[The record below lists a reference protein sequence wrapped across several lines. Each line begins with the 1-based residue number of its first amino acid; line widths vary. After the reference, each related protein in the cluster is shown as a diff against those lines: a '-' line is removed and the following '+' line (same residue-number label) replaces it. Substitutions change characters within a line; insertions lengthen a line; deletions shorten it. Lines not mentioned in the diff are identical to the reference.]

1 MDVSGVVAGHEV
13 SLVDVV
19 GAADGLVAETQVADG
34 HAAGLLG
41 VILEVCLNILISVV
55 ADDLDGV
62 LVSTDGTVAAQ
73 TPELAL
79 LGASCCGDGSGLDL
93 RQRQAGDIIGDA
105 EGEALLRLAE
115 LPLELINNGFVR
127 NSDAMISFIKGLV
140 AKYDFNARHAVF
152 TVGGR
157 NAFVREIDMPEMPD
171 EEMKQ
176 SVAWDSSQYVPYE
189 ADTYYVD
196 SAKFGAYTNEGLQPV
211 LLVASP
217 KDVIDSLLE
226 ISDALAWHTIG
237 IDIEVLSAY
246 RTLPR
251 QLENFVLLDI
261 GRSYSM
267 LTIFQNGAPVAQR
280 SIPQGGQMFNAAI
293 ANGAGVDLTAAEKI
307 KLEDELLLSS
317 LETDKTKFAEFF
329 NEVENLGREVRRTC
343 EYYLINKK
351 DARFTHLVLAGGG
364 ANMAGLSEFLS
375 EGMEMK
381 VVVNDLR
388 QAVTFADKLD
398 QRELKKYLGALTVAI
413 GAALYGGEAD
423 D

>member
-1 MDVSGVVAGHEV
+1 MNVQAIVKRMFHTKPSKIVGVDIGTGSIKMVQIETGSKPVVSCFAV
-13 SLVDVV
+13 
-19 GAADGLVAETQVADG
+19 
-34 HAAGLLG
+34 
-41 VILEVCLNILISVV
+41 
-55 ADDLDGV
+55 
-62 LVSTDGTVAAQ
+62 
-73 TPELAL
+73 
-79 LGASCCGDGSGLDL
+79 
-93 RQRQAGDIIGDA
+93 
-105 EGEALLRLAE
+105 AE

-171 EEMKQ
+171 KEMKQ

-226 ISDALAWHTIG
+226 ISNALAWHTIG

>member
-1 MDVSGVVAGHEV
+1 MNVQAIVKRMFHTKPSKIVGVDIGTGSIKMVQIETGSKPVVSCFAV
-13 SLVDVV
+13 
-19 GAADGLVAETQVADG
+19 
-34 HAAGLLG
+34 
-41 VILEVCLNILISVV
+41 
-55 ADDLDGV
+55 
-62 LVSTDGTVAAQ
+62 
-73 TPELAL
+73 
-79 LGASCCGDGSGLDL
+79 
-93 RQRQAGDIIGDA
+93 
-105 EGEALLRLAE
+105 AE

-280 SIPQGGQMFNAAI
+280 SIP
-293 ANGAGVDLTAAEKI
+293 
-307 KLEDELLLSS
+307 
-317 LETDKTKFAEFF
+317 
-329 NEVENLGREVRRTC
+329 RRTC

>member
-1 MDVSGVVAGHEV
+1 MNVQAIVKRMFHTKPSKIVGVDIGTGSIKMVQIETGSKPVVSCFAV
-13 SLVDVV
+13 
-19 GAADGLVAETQVADG
+19 
-34 HAAGLLG
+34 
-41 VILEVCLNILISVV
+41 
-55 ADDLDGV
+55 
-62 LVSTDGTVAAQ
+62 
-73 TPELAL
+73 
-79 LGASCCGDGSGLDL
+79 
-93 RQRQAGDIIGDA
+93 
-105 EGEALLRLAE
+105 AE

-189 ADTYYVD
+189 ADTYYVDSAKFGAYTNEGLQPVLLVASPKDVIDSLYVD

>member
-1 MDVSGVVAGHEV
+1 MNVQAIVKRMFHTKPSKIVGVDIGTGSIKMVQIETGSKPVVSCFAV
-13 SLVDVV
+13 
-19 GAADGLVAETQVADG
+19 
-34 HAAGLLG
+34 
-41 VILEVCLNILISVV
+41 
-55 ADDLDGV
+55 
-62 LVSTDGTVAAQ
+62 
-73 TPELAL
+73 
-79 LGASCCGDGSGLDL
+79 
-93 RQRQAGDIIGDA
+93 
-105 EGEALLRLAE
+105 AE

-217 KDVIDSLLE
+217 KDVIDSLL
-226 ISDALAWHTIG
+226 
-237 IDIEVLSAY
+237 EVLSAY

>member
-1 MDVSGVVAGHEV
+1 MNVQAIIKKIFHTRPSKVLGVDIGTGSIKLVQIELGSKPFVSGFAVE
-13 SLVDVV
+13 D
-19 GAADGLVAETQVADG
+19 
-34 HAAGLLG
+34 
-41 VILEVCLNILISVV
+41 
-55 ADDLDGV
+55 
-62 LVSTDGTVAAQ
+62 
-73 TPELAL
+73 
-79 LGASCCGDGSGLDL
+79 
-93 RQRQAGDIIGDA
+93 
-105 EGEALLRLAE
+105 
-115 LPLELINNGFVR
+115 LPLELSNNGFVR
-127 NSDAMISFIKGLV
+127 SVDMMLVFIKGLLE
-140 AKYDFNARHAVF
+140 KYDFQARHVVF

-196 SAKFGAYTNEGLQPV
+196 STKFGTLTIDGLQPV

-217 KDVIDSLLE
+217 KDVVDALLE
-226 ISDALAWHTIG
+226 ISDAVGWQTLG

-246 RTLPR
+246 RTLSE

-293 ANGAGVDLTAAEKI
+293 ASGAGVDLAAAEKI
-307 KLEDELLLSS
+307 KLEDELLLGG
-317 LETDKTKFAEFF
+317 LESDKTKYAEFF
-329 NEVENLGREVRRTC
+329 NEIENLGREVRRTC
-343 EYYLINKK
+343 EYYMINKK
-351 DARFTHLVLAGGG
+351 DARFTHLVLVGGG
-364 ANMAGLSEFLS
+364 ANMTGLPQFLS
-375 EGMEMK
+375 EGMEMQ
-381 VVVNDLR
+381 VVANDIR
-388 QAVTFADKLD
+388 KTVTFSDKLD
-398 QRELKKYLGALTVAI
+398 QRELKKYLGALTVAV

>member
-1 MDVSGVVAGHEV
+1 MFHTKPSKIVGVDIGTGSIKMVQIETGSKPVVSCFAV
-13 SLVDVV
+13 
-19 GAADGLVAETQVADG
+19 
-34 HAAGLLG
+34 
-41 VILEVCLNILISVV
+41 
-55 ADDLDGV
+55 
-62 LVSTDGTVAAQ
+62 
-73 TPELAL
+73 
-79 LGASCCGDGSGLDL
+79 
-93 RQRQAGDIIGDA
+93 
-105 EGEALLRLAE
+105 AE

-343 EYYLINKK
+343 EYYLINK
-351 DARFTHLVLAGGG
+351 R
-364 ANMAGLSEFLS
+364 MQ
-375 EGMEMK
+375 
-381 VVVNDLR
+381 DLR
-388 QAVTFADKLD
+388 IWFWQAAVQIWPDCPNF
-398 QRELKKYLGALTVAI
+398 
-413 GAALYGGEAD
+413 
-423 D
+423 

>member
-1 MDVSGVVAGHEV
+1 M
-13 SLVDVV
+13 
-19 GAADGLVAETQVADG
+19 
-34 HAAGLLG
+34 
-41 VILEVCLNILISVV
+41 
-55 ADDLDGV
+55 
-62 LVSTDGTVAAQ
+62 
-73 TPELAL
+73 
-79 LGASCCGDGSGLDL
+79 
-93 RQRQAGDIIGDA
+93 
-105 EGEALLRLAE
+105 
-115 LPLELINNGFVR
+115 
-127 NSDAMISFIKGLV
+127 
-140 AKYDFNARHAVF
+140 
-152 TVGGR
+152 
-157 NAFVREIDMPEMPD
+157 
-171 EEMKQ
+171 
-176 SVAWDSSQYVPYE
+176 
-189 ADTYYVD
+189 
-196 SAKFGAYTNEGLQPV
+196 
-211 LLVASP
+211 
-217 KDVIDSLLE
+217 
-226 ISDALAWHTIG
+226 
-237 IDIEVLSAY
+237 
-246 RTLPR
+246 
-251 QLENFVLLDI
+251 LDI

-413 GAALYGGEAD
+413 GAALYGGDAD